1 MRRMVFSS
9 GPIEHPLLCCASNTK
24 WGILTAFYQQM
35 LIERF
40 HTDSQLDRIMQAYRL
55 PLDLR
60 SVNPSG
66 QYTRESIS
74 STRVRQGKLHML
86 LEYLGA
92 YRLLEHEKLKRGAV
106 TGEWN

>member
-1 MRRMVFSS
+1 MA
-9 GPIEHPLLCCASNTK
+9 IESKL
-24 WGILTAFYQQM
+24 IEFVRQM
-35 LIERF
+35 LTQQRF
-40 HTDSQLDRIMQAYRL
+40 ADSQLDRIMQAYRL

-92 YRLLEHEKLKRGAV
+92 YRLLEHEKLKRGACK
-106 TGEWN
+106 GEWY